1 MSEQEET
8 APDQPAL
15 KTVKKVAAKAVAAA
29 STEATFDLLMA
40 KPRRSLSFDVTTQN
54 ADGDEVVLKMKY
66 LAISGKAYDDLTA
79 EHPPTAADKKA
90 GSTYN
95 VDTLAPAL
103 IAAVSSVPK
112 LTIAQATSV
121 YKSGDWSGGEVGNLF
136 MNAVRVCNAGLD
148 VPFSARD

>member
-1 MSEQEET
+1 MPAVDEET
-8 APDQPAL
+8 TIQD
-15 KTVKKVAAKAVAAA
+15 VKKVAAKAIAA
-29 STEATFDLLMA
+29 TGEATFDMLMA
-40 KPRRSLSFDVTTQN
+40 KPRRSLTFEVTTEN
-54 ADGDEVVLKMKY
+54 EAGEEIVLKMKY

-79 EHPPTAADKKA
+79 EHPPTAADKKS

-103 IAAVSSVPK
+103 ISAVSSIPK
-112 LTIAQATSV
+112 LSIAQATSV
-121 YKSGDWSGGEVGNLF
+121 YKNGSWSGGEVGNLF

>member
-1 MSEQEET
+1 MPE
-8 APDQPAL
+8 D
-15 KTVKKVAAKAVAAA
+15 KTDVVTKVAAKAIAEAA
-29 STEATFDLLMA
+29 TGEATFDLLMA

-66 LAISGKAYDDLTA
+66 LAISGKAYDDLVA
-79 EHPPTAADKKA
+79 EHPPTAANKRDGA
-90 GSTYN
+90 SYN
-95 VDTLAPAL
+95 QETLAPAL

-112 LTIAQATSV
+112 LSVAQATSV
-121 YKSGDWSGGEVGNLF
+121 YKSTAWSGGEVGNLF